1 MESTELLE
9 RQNKITED
17 IESLNDRAAALVD
30 KMAEAGSPD
39 EIEGLK
45 SQMGEL
51 KESLE
56 PLQNQFIEIQREAA
70 MKDMKSQLTTLGE
83 AVSDFSGFKFSP
95 GNGSTSEPGVY
106 GQDGQKSWFADLS
119 AARKGSRAAYDRLT
133 SSMNEDQKAMVES
146 DDSRGGFLVP
156 EQTLGGLQ
164 PLRDQRSVLRG
175 LFSSVTVSGD
185 SVRVA
190 SQTSGL
196 LAGWVAE
203 LAEKP
208 LSDMTFG
215 EMTAHVF
222 TAAGMSVA
230 SNQLLAD
237 AKWSVDQLI
246 FTDLAKRL
254 SVVEETGFLSGD
266 GEGQPLG
273 ILNTPGVDV
282 VAPGGSTVEDLL
294 DAIVDQIMAVHTDHL
309 TPANAILMHPLVWA
323 RLIKARSSVTDAY
336 LIGTGGNPFGRNA
349 NDPVPGSSGVGLVGS
364 LFGVSVYCSA
374 NVPTDIEG
382 DQTAGIVGDFSEGLS
397 LDRQGVTTD
406 TSEHV
411 FFTTNQ
417 TIFRAEERVGFTAG
431 RDPKAFK
438 VVGGEDVLP

>member
-1 MESTELLE
+1 METELAERQKELFESIEGLNEQAQGLVEKMES
-9 RQNKITED
+9 
-17 IESLNDRAAALVD
+17 AAD
-30 KMAEAGSPD
+30 PEA
-39 EIEGLK
+39 IEGLK

-51 KESLE
+51 QGSLE
-56 PLQNQFIEIQREAA
+56 PLQKQYVELQREAA

-83 AVSDFSGFKFSP
+83 AVSDFSGFEFGDAVKEATP
-95 GNGSTSEPGVY
+95 GTY
-106 GQDGQKSWFADLS
+106 GENGQKSWFADVA
-119 AARKGSRAAYDRLT
+119 AARKGSRAAYERITGSYND
-133 SSMNEDQKAMVES
+133 DQKAMVES

-156 EQTLGGLQ
+156 EQTIGGLQ

-175 LFSSVTVSGD
+175 LFSSVQVEGD
-185 SVRVA
+185 SIRIA

-208 LSDMTFG
+208 LSDMSFG
-215 EMTAHVF
+215 ELTTHVF

-237 AKWSVDQLI
+237 AKWSVDNLI

-254 SVVEETGFLSGD
+254 VIVEETGFISGD

-273 ILNTPGVDV
+273 ILNTPGVDASEV
-282 VAPGGSTVEDLL
+282 GSGSAEDLL
-294 DAIVDQIMAVHTDHL
+294 DEIVDALMAVHEEHMA
-309 TPANAILMHPLVWA
+309 PANGILLNPRVWA
-323 RLIKARSSVTDAY
+323 KLLKARSTITDSY
-336 LIGTGGNPFGRNA
+336 LVGTGGNPFGRNA
-349 NDPVPGSSGVGLVGS
+349 NDAMPGTSGVGMVGN
-364 LFGVSVYCSA
+364 LFGTPVYASA
-374 NVPTDIEG
+374 SVPTNIEG
-382 DQTAGIVGDFSEGLS
+382 NQSAVIVGDFSEGLI

-438 VVGGEDVLP
+438 VIGGSGVLS

>member
-1 MESTELLE
+1 MELTEE
-9 RQNKITED
+9 RKKELFSD
-17 IESLNDRAAALVD
+17 IEGLKDKAASLVEQ
-30 KMAEAGSPD
+30 AETAEPD
-39 EIEGLK
+39 AVEGLK
-45 SQMGEL
+45 SQMDSLVADMKPLE
-51 KESLE
+51 KQYVESLRTE
-56 PLQNQFIEIQREAA
+56 A

-83 AVSDFSGFKFSP
+83 AVSSL
-95 GNGSTSEPGVY
+95 GNFDLNPETGTVEPGVY
-106 GQDGQKSWFADLS
+106 GEQGQKSWFADI
-119 AARKGSRAAYDRLT
+119 AGARKGSSAAYQRLT
-133 SSMNEDQKAMVES
+133 GAMSDDMKAMVES

-156 EQTLGGLQ
+156 EETIGGLQ

-175 LFSSVTVSGD
+175 LFNTVTVSGD
-185 SVRVA
+185 SIRIA

-215 EMTAHVF
+215 ELTAHVF

-246 FTDLAKRL
+246 FNDLAKRL
-254 SVVEETGFLSGD
+254 AIVEETAFIAGD
-266 GEGQPLG
+266 GEGQPVG
-273 ILNTPGVDV
+273 ILNTPGVDAI
-282 VAPGGSTVEDLL
+282 APDGANVEDLL
-294 DAIVDQIMAVHTDHL
+294 DAIIDQIMAVHEDHL
-309 TPANAILMHPLVWA
+309 MPANGILMHPRVWA
-323 RLIKARSSVTDAY
+323 RIIKARSPITDAY
-336 LIGTGGNPFGRNA
+336 LVGAGANPFGRNA
-349 NDPVPGSSGVGLVGS
+349 NDAAPGTAGVGLVGS
-364 LFGVSVYCSA
+364 LFGTNVYCSG

-382 DQTAGIVGDFSEGLS
+382 DQSAVIVGDFSEGLI

-438 VVGGEDVLP
+438 VIGGEDVLPA

>member
-1 MESTELLE
+1 MELAE
-9 RQNKITED
+9 RQKELFD
-17 IESLNDRAAALVD
+17 SIEGLQTQAAALVD
-30 KMAEAGSPD
+30 KMEEANDP
-39 EIEGLK
+39 EAIEGLK
-45 SQMGEL
+45 SQMSDLQG
-51 KESLE
+51 SLE
-56 PLQNQFIEIQREAA
+56 PLQAQYVDLQREAA

-83 AVSDFSGFKFSP
+83 AVKDFSGFEIGAAATEATP
-95 GNGSTSEPGVY
+95 GTY
-106 GQDGQKSWFADLS
+106 GQEGQKSWFADVA
-119 AARKGSRAAYDRLT
+119 AARKGSRAAYERITGAYND
-133 SSMNEDQKAMVES
+133 DQKAMVES

-175 LFSSVTVSGD
+175 LFSSVQVEGD
-185 SVRVA
+185 AIRIA

-208 LSDMTFG
+208 LSDMSFG
-215 EMTAHVF
+215 ELTAHVF

-237 AKWSVDQLI
+237 AKWSVDYLI

-254 SVVEETGFLSGD
+254 AIVEETGFIAGD

-273 ILNTPGVDV
+273 ILNTPGVD
-282 VAPGGSTVEDLL
+282 AVEVSSGNAEALL
-294 DAIVDQIMAVHTDHL
+294 DEIVDQLMAVHEEHMA
-309 TPANAILMHPLVWA
+309 PASAILMNPRVWA
-323 RLIKARSSVTDAY
+323 KLVKARSSITDSY
-336 LIGTGGNPFGRNA
+336 LIGTGSNPFGRNA
-349 NDPVPGSSGVGLVGS
+349 NDPTPGSAGVGRVGS
-364 LFGVSVYCSA
+364 LFGTDVYCSG

-382 DQTAGIVGDFSEGLS
+382 NQSVVIVGDFSEGLI

-438 VVGGEDVLP
+438 VIGGSGVLS

>member
-1 MESTELLE
+1 METELAERQKELFESIEGLNEQAQGLVEKMES
-9 RQNKITED
+9 
-17 IESLNDRAAALVD
+17 AAD
-30 KMAEAGSPD
+30 PEA
-39 EIEGLK
+39 IEGLK

-51 KESLE
+51 QGSLE
-56 PLQNQFIEIQREAA
+56 PLQKQYVELQREAA

-83 AVSDFSGFKFSP
+83 AVSDFSGFEFGAAAEEATP
-95 GNGSTSEPGVY
+95 GTY
-106 GQDGQKSWFADLS
+106 GENGQKSWFADVA
-119 AARKGSRAAYDRLT
+119 AARKGSRAAYERITGSYND
-133 SSMNEDQKAMVES
+133 DQKAMVES

-156 EQTLGGLQ
+156 EQTIGGLQ

-175 LFSSVTVSGD
+175 LFSSVQVEGD
-185 SVRVA
+185 SIRIA

-208 LSDMTFG
+208 LSDMSFG
-215 EMTAHVF
+215 ELTTHVF

-237 AKWSVDQLI
+237 AKWSVDNLI

-254 SVVEETGFLSGD
+254 AIVEETGFISGD

-273 ILNTPGVDV
+273 ILNTPGVDATEV
-282 VAPGGSTVEDLL
+282 STSAAEDLL
-294 DAIVDQIMAVHTDHL
+294 DEIVDALMAVHEEHMA
-309 TPANAILMHPLVWA
+309 PANGILLNPRVWA
-323 RLIKARSSVTDAY
+323 KLLKARSTITDSY
-336 LIGTGGNPFGRNA
+336 LVGTGGNPFGRNA
-349 NDPVPGSSGVGLVGS
+349 NDAMPGTSGVGMVGN
-364 LFGVSVYCSA
+364 LFGTNVYASA
-374 NVPTDIEG
+374 SVPTNIEG
-382 DQTAGIVGDFSEGLS
+382 NQSAVIVGDFSEGLI

-438 VVGGEDVLP
+438 VIGGSGVLS